1 MHIDQANVHNLK
13 SLWEKYGSQ
22 ALNIK
27 QETTET
33 NEPYKYVNTHWP
45 HRCWSNSPSQ
55 SQDFSWL
62 KDLPETTIFPVLPIP
77 GDEQHKDYSPVNL
90 SSIQKQLEENNW
102 HCMLEQTAMFLSL
115 DNDSY
120 HPESEQGKRQGGFTI
135 KEVHTPQDITLW
147 LDIVTEAFGYSI
159 HRIVIEKLINDQ
171 DMQILMAY
179 HDEQAIASAILFKT
193 DDVIGI
199 HQVGVKTDFQGK
211 GLARIFMKEIINA
224 CLLWQ
229 GKHIVLQASQAG
241 KPLYESLGFTSQFL
255 IKSYKQNES

>member
-13 SLWEKYGSQ
+13 SLWKKYGSQ

-33 NEPYKYVNTHWP
+33 NEPYKYVNTYWP

-55 SQDFSWL
+55 SQDLSWL
-62 KDLPETTIFPVLPIP
+62 KGLPETTVFPVLPISS
-77 GDEQHKDYSPVNL
+77 DEQHKDYSPVNL

-115 DNDSY
+115 NEDSY
-120 HPESEQGKRQGGFTI
+120 RPESEQGKRQADFTI

-159 HRIVIEKLINDQ
+159 HRLVIEKLINDQ

-179 HDEQAIASAILFKT
+179 HDEQAIASAILYKT

-211 GLARIFMKEIINA
+211 GFARIFMNEIINA
-224 CLLWQ
+224 CFLWQ